1 MTRLSRIV
9 NMLILFIIN
18 SAVPYLLH
26 SVSAVF
32 LQLTCLSSVLLF
44 SFPPSPPYPICTK
57 VFQDFFASK
66 LSREVN

>member
-26 SVSAVF
+26 SLSAVF

-44 SFPPSPPYPICTK
+44 SFSPIPTLPYLHK
-57 VFQDFFASK
+57 GVLRFFCF
-66 LSREVN
+66 